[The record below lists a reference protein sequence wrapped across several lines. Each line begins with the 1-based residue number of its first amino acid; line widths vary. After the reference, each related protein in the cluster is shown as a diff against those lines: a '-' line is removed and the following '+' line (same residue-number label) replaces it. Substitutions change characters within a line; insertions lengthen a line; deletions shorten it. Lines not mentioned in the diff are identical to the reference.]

1 MIASSVYIVETA
13 ESRRFAFEAGNRDD
27 AEGLTRA
34 SWFTRALDGF
44 CSKRL
49 GAESIDTHLRAATD
63 QEAAAFRERAA
74 EFAGEASGVLVA
86 YLGSDA
92 LDCTAPLQSRSIAE
106 EK

>member
-1 MIASSVYIVETA
+1 MYIVETA
-13 ESRRFAFEAGNRDD
+13 GSRRFAFEARSHED
-27 AEGLTRA
+27 AERLARA
-34 SWFTRALDGF
+34 GWFVRALGRF

-49 GAESIDTHLRAATD
+49 GAENINARPRAATD

-74 EFAGEASGVLVA
+74 EFADEAASVLVA

-92 LDCTAPLQSRSIAE
+92 QDCAAPVWTRSSVD

>member
-1 MIASSVYIVETA
+1 MIASRVYIVETA
-13 ESRRFAFEAGNRDD
+13 ESQRFAFEARNRDD
-27 AEGLTRA
+27 AEGMTRA
-34 SWFTRALDGF
+34 AWFTRALEGF

-74 EFAGEASGVLVA
+74 EFSDEATGVLVA

-92 LDCTAPLQSRSIAE
+92 LDCAAPLRSRSIAE